1 MNYYSQLR
9 NKLTTRRTKHLNY
22 VLDDIYK
29 MRYSILSLTVQY
41 GYKKIEKEIFH
52 EILENRVALLVKRE
66 KYRKQLQRW
75 H

>member
-1 MNYYSQLR
+1 MNYYSNLR

-41 GYKKIEKEIFH
+41 GYKKIQKEIFH
-52 EILENRVALLVKRE
+52 EILENKVALLVKRE
-66 KYRKQLQRW
+66 KYRKQLQR
-75 H
+75 